1 VKINDLP
8 TRTFSS
14 GNIQDFANQLGP
26 SGIQKLFRL
35 IYDAYLR
42 LYDSGKIQE
51 TMSEPEIT
59 EELYNKLLEVVIENG
74 DPAIRPVHEKA
85 HRKILKTPGK
95 APTIDLCFRDDFHSE
110 AYLGFEC
117 KKLETTNKKRF
128 DDYIEGGV
136 CRYLSGTYSKN
147 CSIGSMISFVINGDL
162 ERIISEITAR
172 VNVIRCLSSM
182 IPTDIIE
189 GCPTQYQ
196 STHRRAN
203 TSSFT
208 LFHIFLF
215 FRDD

>member
-1 VKINDLP
+1 LKIIDLP
-8 TRTFSS
+8 TKTYSS
-14 GNIQDFANQLGP
+14 GNIQDFANQLGS
-26 SGIQKLFRL
+26 SGIKIMFRL
-35 IYDAYLR
+35 IYVAYLR

-85 HRKILKTPGK
+85 HRKVSKTPGK

-110 AYLGFEC
+110 SYLGFEC
-117 KKLETTNKKRF
+117 KKLETANKKRF
-128 DDYIEGGV
+128 DDYIVGGV
-136 CRYLSGTYSKN
+136 CRYLSGSYSKN

-162 ERIISEITAR
+162 RKIISEITTR
-172 VNVIRCLSSM
+172 VNTVCCLSKM
-182 IPTDIIE
+182 TPTNIIE
-189 GCPTQYQ
+189 GCPAQYQ

-215 FRDD
+215 FGDE